1 MSPTSADEDDDDD
14 DNPGESKLEALTP
27 NAVVISL
34 LSLLISFAGEHCC
47 DPALFGDLWSCC
59 CSSSSALDAH
69 TPMISSSDDPRRVV
83 DCLCVCLLGLPTT
96 PNLSNSSLL
105 IVDLKLHI
113 TQLHRLK
120 HNSILKGVPF

>member
-14 DNPGESKLEALTP
+14 DNPGQSKLEALTP

-96 PNLSNSSLL
+96 PNLSNSSLFSSS
-105 IVDLKLHI
+105 DD
-113 TQLHRLK
+113 
-120 HNSILKGVPF
+120 VPAIFLC